1 MGIFS
6 SSGSALWSG
15 IPECPRSGQ
24 CRRSTGKWISHNR
37 QRTAGKLFSPVGHF
51 IVLRGVTDDGLFL
64 VNDPAGKYPVNREF
78 TWAEIER
85 PQNFYMIFGE

>member
-1 MGIFS
+1 M
-6 SSGSALWSG
+6 
-15 IPECPRSGQ
+15 
-24 CRRSTGKWISHNR
+24 
-37 QRTAGKLFSPVGHF
+37 GHF